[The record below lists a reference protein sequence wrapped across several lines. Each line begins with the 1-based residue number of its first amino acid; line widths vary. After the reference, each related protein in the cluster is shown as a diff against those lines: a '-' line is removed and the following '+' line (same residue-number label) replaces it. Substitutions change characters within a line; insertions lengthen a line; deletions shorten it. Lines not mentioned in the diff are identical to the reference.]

1 MLKEFERKPEV
12 KRMPV
17 RPRIEIIVGP
27 MFSGKTEEVI
37 RRLRRAKVARQEI
50 QVFKPAID
58 TRYGEETINSHSGF
72 EWKALKLDHQ
82 EPKKILELVKP
93 ETQVVAID
101 EAQFFGPG
109 IVEVCKS
116 LVAEGKRVIVAG
128 LPTDFRNEPFGEMP
142 ALMAEAEKLDKLTA
156 ICTVCGEEGFFTQ
169 RIVNGKPAHYD
180 DPIIVV
186 GATELYEARC
196 RRHHKVPG
204 KPVKK

>member
-1 MLKEFERKPEV
+1 MTREFERKPEV

-17 RPRIEIIVGP
+17 KPRLEVIAGS
-27 MFSGKTEEVI
+27 MFSGKTEEMI
-37 RRLRRAKVARQEI
+37 RRLRRAKVARQRI

-72 EWKALKLDHQ
+72 EWKALRLDHQ
-82 EPKKILELVKP
+82 KPKEILRFVKP
-93 ETQVVAID
+93 ETQVIAID
-101 EAQFFGPG
+101 EAQFFGQG
-109 IVEVCKS
+109 IVEVCKT

-169 RIVNGKPAHYD
+169 RIVDGKPAHYD
-180 DPIIVV
+180 DPIVVV
-186 GATELYEARC
+186 GANELYEARC
-196 RRHHKVPG
+196 RKHHEVPG
-204 KPVKK
+204 KSVKR